1 MQHLDPRSPPCYFG
15 FHRVW
20 SSLFYSVIGSTMGH
34 SDVLMSHQLLTQLCP
49 IVFLQVVW
57 TQESNSPIFMEL
69 GLLVPFVLQRP
80 Y

>member
-1 MQHLDPRSPPCYFG
+1 
-15 FHRVW
+15 
-20 SSLFYSVIGSTMGH
+20 MGH
-34 SDVLMSHQLLTQLCP
+34 SDVLMSHQLQTQLCP